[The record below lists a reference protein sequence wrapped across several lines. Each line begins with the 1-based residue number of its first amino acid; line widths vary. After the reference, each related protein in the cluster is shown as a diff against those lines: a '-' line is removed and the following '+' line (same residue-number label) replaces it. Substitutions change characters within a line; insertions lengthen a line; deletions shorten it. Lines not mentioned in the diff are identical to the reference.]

1 MAVASADFRVHVL
14 AHLQHSIYRLFSPRF
29 VRLYVVTLLP
39 ADASVAKHIS
49 ASLNHRRDA
58 FIALEN
64 LTPPEAAR
72 RLEAA
77 RIQLLLWVSEPGE
90 GLRTLLGIQRP
101 VPVSTHHLAVPAT
114 TGVEGVHY
122 FSLDRATASLPSAA
136 RSISERAPIMPH
148 HYQVNSHASGLGPT
162 GSEQLPSVRPS
173 WRWPISS
180 IANFGQTTRLDP
192 TLLVTLRHVLLNTK
206 VLLWLAAPGPLP
218 RLRAELAALGIHQ
231 RSRCIIS
238 SRLGWQSYAARA
250 AVATLYVDTLHYN
263 SHTTTVDMLWAGTPA
278 VSASG
283 GSFTARVG
291 TAVSRAAGIPDTAA
305 TSLRQYSVTALTLI
319 GVGWDGDTIESLPG
333 DRTTDGVEM

>member
-1 MAVASADFRVHVL
+1 VAVASADFRVHVL
-14 AHLQHSIYRLFSPRF
+14 AHLQHSTYRLFSPRF
-29 VRLYVVTLLP
+29 VRLFVVTLLP
-39 ADASVAKHIS
+39 ADASVKAHIS
-49 ASLNHRRDA
+49 ASLNHRPDA
-58 FIALEN
+58 FIALED
-64 LTPPEAAR
+64 LTPEEAAR

-122 FSLDRATASLPSAA
+122 FSLDRATAAFPSAA
-136 RSISERAPIMPH
+136 RSISERALILPH

-162 GSEQLPSVRPS
+162 GSEQLPSTRPG
-173 WRWPISS
+173 WRWPVSS
-180 IANFGQTTRLDP
+180 IANFGQITRLDP
-192 TLLVTLRHVLLNTK
+192 TLLNTLRHVLLNTK
-206 VLLWLAAPGPLP
+206 ALLWLAAPGPLP

-238 SRLGWQSYAARA
+238 PRLGWQAYAARA

-278 VSASG
+278 VSTIG

-291 TAVSRAAGIPDTAA
+291 AAVSRAAGIPDTSA
-305 TSLRQYSVTALTLI
+305 TSLRQYSTTVLSLI
-319 GVGWDGDTIESLPG
+319 GVN
-333 DRTTDGVEM
+333 R